1 MASKG
6 VPAGKAFV
14 SFSLRDGAFRK
25 SLRRIQKRLV
35 AVGAGLQRLSGIGVR
50 VGAGLAAGIGVAA
63 KSFASVGDDL
73 NKMSARTGF
82 SAQALSELSFAAQQS
97 GATLGDVEKG
107 IRGMQR
113 GILDAERG
121 LSTAT
126 DNLDELGVSLDDLRG
141 KSPEEQFNILT
152 DAVSNVEDPST
163 RAAIAMKLFGR
174 AGSTL
179 MPMLNSGSSGIA
191 ALRAEANALG
201 VTMGD
206 EDAQAAADLTDAMG
220 RLWAQVKQVAVQV
233 GAAVAGPL
241 TEFLAK
247 SKPILKATID
257 WIAASEELAARAF
270 TALVSAGKTIVDVF
284 MGAWDVLST
293 VWSAMQTAV
302 NATVKGLS
310 FAFVNWS
317 TIAQTAM
324 LSVGLAVVRFA
335 NQTVHFFSEVLPT
348 WLVWFANNWRDV
360 FTDIANLTKTIAG
373 NIWENLKSLWDGIVG
388 LFKGEGFSFEWTPLT
403 EGFESAIKELPK
415 IAEREMGPLEKSL
428 SDEIDN
434 LTKDL
439 QGQWEEHSKA
449 FDKSLEVAER
459 DLELKIAPTETQE
472 SAARA
477 SEVSVGKSS
486 GGKLDFSAAGTFS
499 SAAILAGA
507 LEGGRDGALL
517 DVNKKQE
524 RHLSS
529 MAKQMKSGG
538 ITVTQ

>member
-335 NQTVHFFSEVLPT
+335 NQTVHFSAKFYPLG
-348 WLVWFANNWRDV
+348 LCGL
-360 FTDIANLTKTIAG
+360 LTTG
-373 NIWENLKSLWDGIVG
+373 VM
-388 LFKGEGFSFEWTPLT
+388 F
-403 EGFESAIKELPK
+403 
-415 IAEREMGPLEKSL
+415 
-428 SDEIDN
+428 
-434 LTKDL
+434 L
-439 QGQWEEHSKA
+439 QTLQ
-449 FDKSLEVAER
+449 
-459 DLELKIAPTETQE
+459 T
-472 SAARA
+472 
-477 SEVSVGKSS
+477 
-486 GGKLDFSAAGTFS
+486 
-499 SAAILAGA
+499 
-507 LEGGRDGALL
+507 
-517 DVNKKQE
+517 
-524 RHLSS
+524 
-529 MAKQMKSGG
+529 
-538 ITVTQ
+538 

>member
-1 MASKG
+1 
-6 VPAGKAFV
+6 
-14 SFSLRDGAFRK
+14 
-25 SLRRIQKRLV
+25 
-35 AVGAGLQRLSGIGVR
+35 
-50 VGAGLAAGIGVAA
+50 
-63 KSFASVGDDL
+63 
-73 NKMSARTGF
+73 
-82 SAQALSELSFAAQQS
+82 
-97 GATLGDVEKG
+97 
-107 IRGMQR
+107 
-113 GILDAERG
+113 
-121 LSTAT
+121 
-126 DNLDELGVSLDDLRG
+126 
-141 KSPEEQFNILT
+141 
-152 DAVSNVEDPST
+152 
-163 RAAIAMKLFGR
+163 
-174 AGSTL
+174 
-179 MPMLNSGSSGIA
+179 
-191 ALRAEANALG
+191 NALG

-206 EDAQAAADLTDAMG
+206 DDAQAAADLTDAMG

-257 WIAASEELAARAF
+257 WIAASEELAASAF
-270 TALVSAGKTIVDVF
+270 AALVSAGKTTVDVF

-317 TIAQTAM
+317 TIAQTAL

-335 NQTVHFFSEVLPT
+335 NQTVHFFGEVLPT

-360 FTDIANLTKTIAG
+360 FIDIANLTKTIAG

-459 DLELKIAPTETQE
+459 DLELTIVPTKKQE
-472 SAARA
+472 SAAIA
-477 SEVSVGKSS
+477 SEGSV
-486 GGKLDFSAAGTFS
+486 
-499 SAAILAGA
+499 
-507 LEGGRDGALL
+507 
-517 DVNKKQE
+517 
-524 RHLSS
+524 
-529 MAKQMKSGG
+529 
-538 ITVTQ
+538 

>member
-6 VPAGKAFV
+6 VPAGKAFI

-25 SLRRIQKRLV
+25 SLRRIQKRLLS
-35 AVGAGLQRLSGIGVR
+35 VGAGLQRLSGIGVK

-107 IRGMQR
+107 VRGMQR
-113 GILDAERG
+113 SILDAERG

-126 DNLDELGVSLDDLRG
+126 DNLDQLGVSLEDLRG

-152 DAVSNVEDPST
+152 NAVSNVEDPST

-179 MPMLNSGSSGIA
+179 MPMLNSGTSGIA
-191 ALRAEANALG
+191 ALRAEANELG

-206 EDAQAAADLTDAMG
+206 DDAQAAADLTDAMG
-220 RLWAQVKQVAVQV
+220 RLWAQVKQVAIQV

-270 TALVSAGKTIVDVF
+270 AALVSAGKTTVDVF

-317 TIAQTAM
+317 TIAQTAL
-324 LSVGLAVVRFA
+324 LSVSLAVVRFA

-459 DLELKIAPTETQE
+459 DLELTIVPTKKQE
-472 SAARA
+472 SAAIA
-477 SEVSVGKSS
+477 SEGSVGESS

-524 RHLSS
+524 RHLSA